1 MGPNMPMLVENG
13 RTNYSFWV
21 TEYLL
26 SEQKLAVAFLVYLF
40 HVLLSTFMSLSLITF
55 NMTSKLN
62 SIKPMDC
69 HSSMNL

>member
-40 HVLLSTFMSLSLITF
+40 HVLLSTFMSLSL
-55 NMTSKLN
+55 TSKLN